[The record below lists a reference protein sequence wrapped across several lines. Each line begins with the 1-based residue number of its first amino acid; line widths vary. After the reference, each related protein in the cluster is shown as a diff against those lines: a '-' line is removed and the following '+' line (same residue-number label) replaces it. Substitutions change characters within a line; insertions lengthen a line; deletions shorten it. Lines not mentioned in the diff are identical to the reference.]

1 MARNMFAKKPLRRRI
16 KPRNLASIWRACLPK
31 VGGGAFWK
39 GGRGP
44 VGEKNHKPLAG
55 KRVVVTRAA
64 EQSQPLM
71 EALRNAGAEPV
82 LLPLLAFAPPDDP
95 GQLDA
100 CLKNSAQF
108 DWMFFT
114 SQNAL
119 RAVQQRCAMLE
130 LSLPTVFD
138 GVKIAAVGPATAE
151 AVTDAGLPVSF
162 ISRIHNGVALAE
174 ELASEVQ
181 GKRIFLPRSD
191 HANPEL
197 IAVLERFG
205 AQVTPVVA
213 YKTVSPNSDSPDTQE
228 SLLRNVDTILFF
240 SASAVHHRC
249 ELLGH
254 QRFRNLSRQSIFLAI
269 GPFRE
274 NALKAENVDRILLA
288 TDTTVAAVVATL
300 ADYFAKAGQQ
310 QPAGAKQG

>member
-1 MARNMFAKKPLRRRI
+1 
-16 KPRNLASIWRACLPK
+16 
-31 VGGGAFWK
+31 
-39 GGRGP
+39 

-55 KRVVVTRAA
+55 KRVVVTRAV

-95 GQLDA
+95 AQLDA
-100 CLKNSAQF
+100 CLKNGAQF
-108 DWMFFT
+108 DWVFFT

-119 RAVQQRCAMLE
+119 RVVQQRCAILE

-138 GVKIAAVGPATAE
+138 GVKIAAVGSATAE
-151 AVTDAGLPVSF
+151 AVTDAGLPVSL

-191 HANPEL
+191 RANPEL
-197 IAVLERFG
+197 IAVLKHLG

-228 SLLRNVDTILFF
+228 SLLRNNVDTILFF
-240 SASAVHHRC
+240 SPSAVHHLR
-249 ELLGH
+249 ELLGE
-254 QRFRNLSRQSIFLAI
+254 QRFRDLSRQSIFVAI
-269 GPFRE
+269 GPVSE
-274 NALKAENVDRILLA
+274 NALKAESVDRILLA
-288 TDTTVAAVVATL
+288 TDTRVAAVVATL
-300 ADYFAKAGQQ
+300 AEYFAKAGRQ